1 MIPDL
6 SYSRAWLGVER
17 DADVEKLWN
26 NMMSIFFDR
35 VVEREGGFIP
45 CISKYVSSWLE
56 KRAVLRW
63 KGYQKMS
70 FYSTFRNNRWIF

>member
-35 VVEREGGFIP
+35 VIERKGGFIQ
-45 CISKYVSSWLE
+45 CVNKYVSSWVA
-56 KRAVLRW
+56 KRVVL
-63 KGYQKMS
+63 Q
-70 FYSTFRNNRWIF
+70 